1 MPSLCKGKPPP
12 VSIPLLKGS
21 PVPFQLNLTKAH
33 MIHLS
38 VLPVPTASPAS
49 APAATTKVSALIKAS
64 AAATEACL
72 WLLSRSLTRAKPLTL
87 PAEILATTCPTHHH
101 LHELTRVHG
110 AWIHSLGHHSCK
122 HLLHFRFTWHAR
134 HRRHSTVCST
144 SWASRRNRKTWHWWH
159 STTWNAFNKRF
170 QRFRLILDLCDFFRH
185 LLLLQTV

>member
-122 HLLHFRFTWHAR
+122 HLLHFRFTWHAGIAGIVPFAAPPGPVGATGR
-134 HRRHSTVCST
+134 PGIGGIPPPGMPST
-144 SWASRRNRKTWHWWH
+144 
-159 STTWNAFNKRF
+159 NAFK
-170 QRFRLILDLCDFFRH
+170 DSA
-185 LLLLQTV
+185 